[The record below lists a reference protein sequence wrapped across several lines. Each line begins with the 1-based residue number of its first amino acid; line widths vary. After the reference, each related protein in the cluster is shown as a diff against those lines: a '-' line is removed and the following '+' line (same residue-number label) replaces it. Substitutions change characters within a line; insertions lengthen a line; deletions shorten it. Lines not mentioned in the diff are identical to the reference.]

1 MVNELRRVGVEWGI
15 ECTRYEVKDIAP
27 PLEIMSAMKARR
39 GDGWMDA

>member
-1 MVNELRRVGVEWGI
+1 MVNELRRVGAEWGI
-15 ECTRYEVKDIAP
+15 ECTRYEIKDIDP